1 MIQLF
6 DVIKSSSSSCKS
18 QAPWASNKLTYTWS
32 YFQFDITGEV
42 AFIHEEWA
50 VFSNNKHTDKENRF

>member
-18 QAPWASNKLTYTWS
+18 QAPWASNKQTYTWS
-32 YFQFDITGEV
+32 YLQFKITGEI
-42 AFIHEEWA
+42 AHIHEKWA
-50 VFSNNKHTDKENRF
+50 KLTKNKHSDKENLF